1 MSIVHLLTFD
11 SNFHNGNFV
20 KKTKITNEWADLQK
34 ELDNINYIKNT
45 FKILKR
51 NSLLKKTFNLLKPKL
66 LKFKTDIGYGGN
78 GGGHKGPYY
87 NKNLKQMLEIAK
99 NMNANIVCKTTVGSW
114 YIKNTSLKIP
124 YNDILKFLKKNTLEN
139 FKPKCRTWIIN

>member
-1 MSIVHLLTFD
+1 MSIVHLLTVD

-34 ELDNINYIKNT
+34 ELNNINYIKNT

-66 LKFKTDIGYGGN
+66 LKFKTDIGHGGK
-78 GGGHKGPYY
+78 GGGQNGPYY
-87 NKNLKQMLEIAK
+87 NKNLKQIQ
-99 NMNANIVCKTTVGSW
+99 
-114 YIKNTSLKIP
+114 
-124 YNDILKFLKKNTLEN
+124 
-139 FKPKCRTWIIN
+139 